1 MRFQNVGLI
10 RCTRTISVTVQTVA
24 ERRKDQDEES
34 VIIYNSYARIMQR
47 EQRESEAAACVFIA
61 REKNFCT

>member
-1 MRFQNVGLI
+1 M
-10 RCTRTISVTVQTVA
+10 A

-47 EQRESEAAACVFIA
+47 EQRECEAVACVFIA
-61 REKNFCT
+61 RETNFCM

>member
-1 MRFQNVGLI
+1 MCFQNVGLI
-10 RCTRTISVTVQTVA
+10 RWTRTISVTVA
-24 ERRKDQDEES
+24 ERRKDQDEKS

>member
-1 MRFQNVGLI
+1 M
-10 RCTRTISVTVQTVA
+10 A

-47 EQRESEAAACVFIA
+47 EQRESGAVACVFIA
-61 REKNFCT
+61 REKNFCM

>member
-1 MRFQNVGLI
+1 M
-10 RCTRTISVTVQTVA
+10 A

-47 EQRESEAAACVFIA
+47 EQRESEAVACVFIA
-61 REKNFCT
+61 REKNFCMQWIVYELFKY

>member
-1 MRFQNVGLI
+1 MCFQNVGLI
-10 RCTRTISVTVQTVA
+10 RCTRTISVTVA
-24 ERRKDQDEES
+24 ERRKDQDEKS